1 MTQNHHGKV
10 EDRCGT
16 SSIPET
22 YCRDMPNRAKCTKYT
37 KNVREKNLQPKQ
49 PLVQPL
55 TARLL
60 NELITRDFQEKS
72 LLLTDR
78 LAESAASPAEVV
90 VSEALAGRG
99 GIGLAG
105 GRSVALIGRGAV
117 A

>member
-1 MTQNHHGKV
+1 M
-10 EDRCGT
+10 
-16 SSIPET
+16 
-22 YCRDMPNRAKCTKYT
+22 
-37 KNVREKNLQPKQ
+37 KNVREKNLQLKQ

-55 TARLL
+55 TAQLL
-60 NELITRDFQEKS
+60 NKLITSEYQEGT

-78 LAESAASPAEVV
+78 LAESAASTAKVV